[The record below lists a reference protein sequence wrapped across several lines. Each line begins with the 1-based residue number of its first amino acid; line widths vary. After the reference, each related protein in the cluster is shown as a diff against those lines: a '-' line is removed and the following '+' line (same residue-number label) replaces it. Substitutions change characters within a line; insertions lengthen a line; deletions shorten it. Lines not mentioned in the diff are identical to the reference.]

1 MQVEHKAGEFLYL
14 PPEPERRPEYQ
25 TKRNYIYPDIR
36 VEIRHLSFEL
46 ALGFD
51 EIIEAVEA
59 EKSSVGGIGVE
70 IRIGEMRHKNVRG
83 TVRLQ
88 HSNNLA
94 HQKFEVADMFE
105 DAGAVDFVRASV
117 GQERQSLFEVR
128 DNIYTWE
135 VDFIDTDSVLFFL
148 CPATQ
153 LQAHPLA

>member
-1 MQVEHKAGEFLYL
+1 VEVKHKAGQLFYL
-14 PPEPERRPEYQ
+14 PSKPERRPEYQ
-25 TKRNYIYPDIR
+25 SQGNYIYPYIR

-83 TVRLQ
+83 AVRLQ
-88 HSNNLA
+88 HSNNLS

-117 GQERQSLFEVR
+117 GQERQSLFEVS
-128 DNIYTWE
+128 DNIYAWE

-153 LQAHPLA
+153 LQAHPPA